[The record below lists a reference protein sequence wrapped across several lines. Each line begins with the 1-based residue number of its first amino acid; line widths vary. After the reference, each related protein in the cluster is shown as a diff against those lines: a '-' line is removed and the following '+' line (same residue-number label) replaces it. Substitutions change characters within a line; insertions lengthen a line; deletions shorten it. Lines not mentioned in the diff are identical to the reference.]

1 MKIKDFC
8 EKYNKIVTQS
18 LKDKFLQDNL
28 EIKQY
33 IPFITKDILA
43 TNLVNQTSYVYETY
57 IDETTGE
64 EKRRKTDKIKL
75 NSTAQYLL
83 FCRLVIENYTNLE
96 KETAGF
102 FEEYDALKQCGLLD
116 KLMGE
121 NSILPMDDIAELK
134 TIIDMHQKDVVFNES
149 TTQAF
154 IGKQIDKIK
163 QIGEIAVKPYMKQI
177 GDKLSEIPKEDLDKI
192 VEFAKNGGFT
202 EV

>member
-102 FEEYDALKQCGLLD
+102 FEEYDVLKQCGLLD

-163 QIGEIAVKPYMKQI
+163 QIAEIAVKPYMKQI
-177 GDKLSEIPKEDLDKI
+177 GDKLSEIPKEDLIKV
-192 VEFAKNGGFT
+192 VEMAKNGGFT

>member
-33 IPFITKDILA
+33 LPFITKDILA

-57 IDETTGE
+57 IDESGE
-64 EKRRKTDKIKL
+64 EKKRKTDKIKL

-134 TIIDMHQKDVVFNES
+134 TIIDMHQKDVIFNES

-154 IGKQIDKIK
+154 IGKQIDKFK
-163 QIGEIAVKPYMKQI
+163 QFGEIAFKPYMKQI
-177 GDKLSEIPKEDLDKI
+177 SENLSGISKEDIDKV

>member
-8 EKYNKIVTQS
+8 EKYNKIATQS

-33 IPFITKDILA
+33 LPFITKDILA

-57 IDETTGE
+57 IDESGE

-121 NSILPMDDIAELK
+121 NSILPMDDISEFK
-134 TIIDMHQKDVVFNES
+134 TIIDMHQKDVIFNES

-154 IGKQIDKIK
+154 IGKQIDKFK
-163 QIGEIAVKPYMKQI
+163 QIGEIAVKPYVKQI
-177 GDKLSEIPKEDLDKI
+177 SENLSGISKEDLNKV
-192 VEFAKNGGFT
+192 VEFAKNGGFK
-202 EV
+202 

>member
-28 EIKQY
+28 EIKPY
-33 IPFITKDILA
+33 LPFITKDILA

-57 IDETTGE
+57 IDESGK
-64 EKRRKTDKIKL
+64 EKKRKTDKIKL

-134 TIIDMHQKDVVFNES
+134 TIIDMHQKDVIFNES

-154 IGKQIDKIK
+154 IGKQIDKFK
-163 QIGEIAVKPYMKQI
+163 QFGEIAVKPYMKQI
-177 GDKLSEIPKEDLDKI
+177 SENLSDISKEDLNKV